1 MTMMHIKALTRVVV
15 IDNYDSFTYNIA
27 QYIGALGYEVV
38 VVRNDKV
45 DIEGIVALHPGY
57 LVISPGPKAPADAGV
72 SLAAIRELGRDT
84 PILGVCLG
92 HQCINEAFGGRTIR
106 APQAVHGK
114 VSLIFNDGK
123 GIFAGC
129 PSSFQ
134 VARYHSLVADPS
146 NLGKK
151 LDVTARTAEGVVM
164 GLRHTSLPIEGVQF
178 HPESFLTEQGML
190 LFANFFKMY

>member
-1 MTMMHIKALTRVVV
+1 MMHIKALTRVVV